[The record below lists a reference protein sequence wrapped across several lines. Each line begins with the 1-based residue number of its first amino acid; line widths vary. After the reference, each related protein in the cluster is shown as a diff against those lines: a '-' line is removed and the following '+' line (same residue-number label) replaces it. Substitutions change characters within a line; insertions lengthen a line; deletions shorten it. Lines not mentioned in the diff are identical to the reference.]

1 MSQDWYLINPPHQ
14 QLSGYEFDYL
24 SNFGFDSFAE
34 LLDSYIAEDVE
45 IYNTELSDYII
56 TKSIVNDKVNGSS
69 LTKFTLSLL
78 LPLDVDC
85 NTGMYIRYKDN
96 YWIITSNVNDNYIYK
111 KLNAELCTYTLK
123 FQHPK
128 TGEILSYPCITSNR
142 IQGIGEKETNIMT
155 LPAGNKVVLLPFDKN
170 TILLQNSATK
180 IWRFFVDNHPI
191 NPRPYKLT
199 FADTTSRHGLVE
211 LYCTEDELIPNKDR
225 IDLGICD
232 YFEPTAPS
240 HDDKYITITSSGK
253 LVIGGI
259 QRTYT
264 ATLFENNVEQPF
276 NPIWNIDYN
285 SMPEKCFVIMY
296 EGNKCMIRI
305 KDDYEIYNHIGKE
318 LIISCSTEDG
328 IVSTDYKTIVSI

>member
-1 MSQDWYLINPPHQ
+1 MDRYEARLKLHGVTKRERDLYRLKQVLIKNLPESLAYKQVKINDEEKQLIFTKNNNGYDIISLPNETFNTGDYVTYKELIYLVTFTD
-14 QLSGYEFDYL
+14 GD
-24 SNFGFDSFAE
+24 D
-34 LLDSYIAEDVE
+34 E
-45 IYNTELSDYII
+45 IYT
-56 TKSIVNDKVNGSS
+56 
-69 LTKFTLSLL
+69 
-78 LPLDVDC
+78 
-85 NTGMYIRYKDN
+85 TGKM
-96 YWIITSNVNDNYIYK
+96 
-111 KLNAELCTYTLK
+111 ELCTYTLK

-142 IQGIGEKETNIMT
+142 IQGIGEKENNIMT
-155 LPAGNKVVLLPFDKN
+155 LPAGNKVVLLPFDEN